1 MLRHLYRC
9 ALRLHPSAF
18 RRRFGEEMLS
28 IFDSTKGRLPRFL
41 LLMDSILSLTR
52 QRTLRPEFWSEAS
65 TASRKQIALDGVP
78 CFSTLDPFRP
88 RAAAVIHGVV
98 LTAALFIVTCFA
110 IRHSWIRV
118 LDIRV
123 PALEFEGSRS
133 ARPGPSPSELGG
145 GSGSESGQKRM
156 PPASQSQT
164 SSSQTSLAHLY
175 VEPLPVEPEVT
186 AEAKVDGPSTKTSNS
201 SPGTPVP
208 VLGSLAIR
216 LGSYVGTYFSS
227 SPRITISIEIRG
239 DELVMKPE
247 GLPERTLSPLS
258 PTTFLVESSADSEVE
273 FASESDG
280 KFQRLELFEPGR
292 RITAR
297 RR

>member
-1 MLRHLYRC
+1 M
-9 ALRLHPSAF
+9 
-18 RRRFGEEMLS
+18 RFGEEMLS
-28 IFDSTKGRLPRFL
+28 IFDSTKRRWPRFL

-52 QRTLRPEFWSEAS
+52 QWTLRQEFWNELPIVSG
-65 TASRKQIALDGVP
+65 KQVALDGMP

-88 RAAAVIHGVV
+88 RAAALIHGLV
-98 LTAALFIVTCFA
+98 LTAALFIVTCYA
-110 IRHSWIRV
+110 IRYSWIRV

-123 PALEFEGSRS
+123 PALEFEGSPS
-133 ARPGPSPSELGG
+133 ARPSTTLSELRGV
-145 GSGSESGQKRM
+145 SGSEKRQKRM
-156 PPASQSQT
+156 PPASQSRT
-164 SSSQTSLAHLY
+164 SSAHLY
-175 VEPLPVEPEVT
+175 VEPLPVEAEVT
-186 AEAKVDGPSTKTSNS
+186 AETMVERPKTRTSNS

-208 VLGSLAIR
+208 VVGSLEIR
-216 LGSYVGTYFSS
+216 LRSYAGTFLSR

-239 DELVMKPE
+239 DELVMKRE
-247 GLPERTLSPLS
+247 GLPERTLLPLS
-258 PTTFLVESSADSEVE
+258 QTTFLVEHSEGSEVE

>member
-18 RRRFGEEMLS
+18 RMRFGEEMLS

-41 LLMDSILSLTR
+41 LLLDSILSLTR
-52 QRTLRPEFWSEAS
+52 QWTLRQEFWNELP
-65 TASRKQIALDGVP
+65 TASRKQVALDGMP

-88 RAAAVIHGVV
+88 RAAALIHGLV
-98 LTAALFIVTCFA
+98 LTAALFVVTCFA
-110 IRHSWIRV
+110 IRYSWIRV

-123 PALEFEGSRS
+123 PALEFEGSPS
-133 ARPGPSPSELGG
+133 ARPSASLSELGG
-145 GSGSESGQKRM
+145 GSGTEARQKRM

-164 SSSQTSLAHLY
+164 SSAHLY
-175 VEPLPVEPEVT
+175 VEPLPVEAQVT
-186 AEAKVDGPSTKTSNS
+186 SETKVERPITRTSNS

-208 VLGSLAIR
+208 VLGSLEIR
-216 LGSYVGTYFSS
+216 LRSYAGTFLSS
-227 SPRITISIEIRG
+227 SPPVTISIEIRG
-239 DELVMKPE
+239 DALVMKRE

-258 PTTFLVESSADSEVE
+258 PTTFLVESSEGSEVE
-273 FASESDG
+273 FAAQSDG
-280 KFQRLELFEPGR
+280 KFQQLKLFEFGR
-292 RITAR
+292 QITAR

>member
-18 RRRFGEEMLS
+18 RMRFGEEMLS
-28 IFDSTKGRLPRFL
+28 IFDSTMRRWPRFL

-52 QRTLRPEFWSEAS
+52 QWTLRQEFWNELPTVSG
-65 TASRKQIALDGVP
+65 KQVALDGMP

-88 RAAAVIHGVV
+88 RAAALIHGLV

-110 IRHSWIRV
+110 IRYSWIRV

-123 PALEFEGSRS
+123 PALEFEGSPS
-133 ARPGPSPSELGG
+133 ARPSTTLSELRGV
-145 GSGSESGQKRM
+145 SGSEKRQKRM
-156 PPASQSQT
+156 PPASQSRT
-164 SSSQTSLAHLY
+164 SSAHLY
-175 VEPLPVEPEVT
+175 VEPLPVEAEVT
-186 AEAKVDGPSTKTSNS
+186 AETMVERPKTRTSNS

-208 VLGSLAIR
+208 VVGSLEIR
-216 LGSYVGTYFSS
+216 LRSYAGTFLSR

-239 DELVMKPE
+239 DQLVMKRE
-247 GLPERTLSPLS
+247 GLPERTLSALS
-258 PTTFLVESSADSEVE
+258 QTTFLVEHSEGSEVE

>member
-18 RRRFGEEMLS
+18 RMRFGEEMLS

-52 QRTLRPEFWSEAS
+52 QWTLRQEFWNELPTVSG
-65 TASRKQIALDGVP
+65 KQVALDGMP

-88 RAAAVIHGVV
+88 RAAALIHGLV

-110 IRHSWIRV
+110 IRYSWIRV

-123 PALEFEGSRS
+123 PAFEFEGSPS
-133 ARPGPSPSELGG
+133 ARPSASPSELPR
-145 GSGSESGQKRM
+145 GSGSETRQKRM

-164 SSSQTSLAHLY
+164 SSAHLY
-175 VEPLPVEPEVT
+175 VEPLPVEAEVT
-186 AEAKVDGPSTKTSNS
+186 AETKVERPNPRTSNS

-208 VLGSLAIR
+208 VLGSLQITLR
-216 LGSYVGTYFSS
+216 SYAGTFLSS

-239 DELVMKPE
+239 DELVMKRE
-247 GLPERTLSPLS
+247 GLPERTLLPLS
-258 PTTFLVESSADSEVE
+258 QTTFLVEHSEGSEVE

>member
-9 ALRLHPSAF
+9 ALRQHPSAF
-18 RRRFGEEMLS
+18 RMRFGEEMLA

-52 QRTLRPEFWSEAS
+52 QWTLRPEFWNELP
-65 TASRKQIALDGVP
+65 TASRKQVALDGVP

-88 RAAAVIHGVV
+88 RAAALIHGLV
-98 LTAALFIVTCFA
+98 LTAALFTVTCFS
-110 IRHSWIRV
+110 IRYSWIRV
-118 LDIRV
+118 LDIHV
-123 PALEFEGSRS
+123 PAFEFEGSAS
-133 ARPGPSPSELGG
+133 ARPGASPSEFRGA
-145 GSGSESGQKRM
+145 SGSESQQKRM

-164 SSSQTSLAHLY
+164 SSPHLY
-175 VEPLPVEPEVT
+175 VEPLPVEAEVT
-186 AEAKVDGPSTKTSNS
+186 AETKVERSNTRTSGS

-208 VLGSLAIR
+208 VLGSLEIR
-216 LGSYVGTYFSS
+216 LGSYAGTFLSS
-227 SPRITISIEIRG
+227 SPPVMISIEIRG
-239 DELVMKPE
+239 DQLVMKRE

-258 PTTFLVESSADSEVE
+258 QTTFLVESSEGSEVE